1 MPNPMLKG
9 ITHHKRKKIN
19 IIPWSRPKS
28 LFHVSPEW
36 TSNVIYCETRRGQG
50 SELLFGHHLKTEPLF
65 SHHIPVYTSCKPTLV
80 WPRSFVNTCISALLL
95 IRHTHKYWS
104 LQIFGHCPHCQN
116 SNLGKIRGNAEED
129 CLSSS
134 VCVVEWHPPSS
145 SSVPVYAYAGCSCLR
160 GIAWSFIISS
170 RLSNQTMNRLLKID
184 DYIEVHMSKK
194 AFI

>member
-1 MPNPMLKG
+1 M
-9 ITHHKRKKIN
+9 
-19 IIPWSRPKS
+19 PKS
-28 LFHVSPEW
+28 LFHVRPEW

-50 SELLFGHHLKTEPLF
+50 SELLFGHHLRTEPLF
-65 SHHIPVYTSCKPTLV
+65 SHQIPVYTSCKPALV
-80 WPRSFVNTCISALLL
+80 WPRPFVNTCILVLLL

-104 LQIFGHCPHCQN
+104 LQIFWHCPRCQN
-116 SNLGKIRGNAEED
+116 SNLDKIRGNAEED
-129 CLSSS
+129 CLSTVALSVWWYDTPLLLPSS
-134 VCVVEWHPPSS
+134 SS